1 MTAVE
6 HKSSDPPVGFELVQL
21 GGAFATHNGPLYAR
35 WHNERLQLGFRV
47 GPQHVNPGQ
56 NCHGGM
62 LGMFVDI
69 LISSA
74 AQYQSDITRQFL
86 PTITLQMDFLASAP
100 LGSWVQGQADIL
112 RVTRNLIF
120 SQGLV
125 HADERPAL
133 RASGIFKRGPL
144 LPDSENDHAL
154 RLSGMPQRHS
164 GAGEKQPG
172 QRVWV
177 RRSLGSS

>member
-1 MTAVE
+1 MTPIE
-6 HKSSDPPVGFELVQL
+6 PNPSDPPAGFELVQL

-35 WHNERLQLGFRV
+35 WHDGRLQLGFRV
-47 GPQHVNPGQ
+47 GPRHVNPGQ

-62 LGMFVDI
+62 LGMFADI

-74 AQYQSDITRQFL
+74 AQYQSDIARQFL
-86 PTITLQMDFLASAP
+86 PTISLQMDFLASAP

-125 HADERPAL
+125 HADGQPAL
-133 RASGIFKRGPL
+133 RASGVFKRGPL
-144 LPDSENDHAL
+144 LPDSASDQAL
-154 RLSGMPQRHS
+154 TLPGMPQRQS
-164 GAGEKQPG
+164 GAG
-172 QRVWV
+172 
-177 RRSLGSS
+177 